1 MISSGEVPI
10 FVSKSRIGLV
20 LWKSNPAALNA
31 SSKRLAMRGILLFT
45 FSVTPFIRPLVG
57 LDREAAKHVFDG
69 FQAARTLSA
78 NQIEFLNLV
87 IDYLTER
94 GVMEPRLLYESPFT
108 DLDALGVEGVFDG
121 ASVIV
126 LIGILDDVQKRAAA

>member
-1 MISSGEVPI
+1 M
-10 FVSKSRIGLV
+10 
-20 LWKSNPAALNA
+20 
-31 SSKRLAMRGILLFT
+31 
-45 FSVTPFIRPLVG
+45 
-57 LDREAAKHVFDG
+57 DREAAKHVFDG